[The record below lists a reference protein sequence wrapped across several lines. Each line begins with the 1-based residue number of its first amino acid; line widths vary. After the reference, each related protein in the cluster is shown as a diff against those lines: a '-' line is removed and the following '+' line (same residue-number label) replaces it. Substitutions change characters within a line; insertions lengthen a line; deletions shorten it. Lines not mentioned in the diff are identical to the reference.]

1 MNNYFQEADLT
12 AKDRK
17 KLKDSQFG
25 LPEEHKYP
33 LTDAS
38 HVRSAMA
45 YFRYCPADKRKKLA
59 KRILSAAGKY
69 GVDVS
74 KDSMV
79 YKAAHES
86 AYFYNDYNNYD
97 SVVLEADDDDKNK
110 KPAVN
115 TAEADKAP
123 SDYTANDDNNTNN
136 DNAPTDFTADDNT
149 DDNAQQNTNTD
160 TAPAD
165 NTEQP
170 ADNQPAQDNP
180 PVDNNA
186 DTPPA
191 DATQDDNTAPQP
203 AEQNTDA
210 DAPTDFTANDTNDTG
225 TDPNNADDN
234 PTDFTNNDD
243 SVNNND
249 NNNVR
254 SDDVNSND
262 QNTPTDNTG
271 DSGADDDAPTDFT
284 DDASDDSGD
293 DTDGSDGNDAGTD
306 STDTDDTAADGGD
319 AGDNVNSDI
328 QNSQQS
334 AFSNLTTSQ
343 LRIKT
348 NNIKQSFI
356 NLFNDVVDTMDRLV
370 VVNKNED
377 NIETLNFVNNSLSDL
392 KEMLRDSLTDSFD
405 SRSLVENQIV
415 LQRFIAIYSM
425 IISIIEKMVTKK
437 RKEDKDK

>member
-1 MNNYFQEADLT
+1 MDNYFQEADLT

-59 KRILSAAGKY
+59 KRILSAANKY
-69 GVDVS
+69 GVEVS

-86 AYFYNDYNNYD
+86 AYLYNGYNNYG
-97 SVVLEADDDDKNK
+97 SVILEADDDKNK

-115 TAEADKAP
+115 TVAADTAP
-123 SDYTANDDNNTNN
+123 SDYTANDNANNN
-136 DNAPTDFTADDNT
+136 DDTPTDFTAD
-149 DDNAQQNTNTD
+149 NTNTD
-160 TAPAD
+160 NNTQQGTTPPPAD
-165 NTEQP
+165 NTQP
-170 ADNQPAQDNP
+170 PEDNQPAQDNP
-180 PVDNNA
+180 PPANNDA

-191 DATQDDNTAPQP
+191 DATQDNDTPQP
-203 AEQNTDA
+203 AEQNADN
-210 DAPTDFTANDTNDTG
+210 DAPADFTANDANDTG
-225 TDPNNADDN
+225 TDQSNADDN
-234 PTDFTNNDD
+234 PTDFTTNDD
-243 SVNNND
+243 SGNNND

-262 QNTPTDNTG
+262 QNAPTDNTD
-271 DSGADDDAPTDFT
+271 DSGADDDAPADFT
-284 DDASDDSGD
+284 DDNSDDSGD
-293 DTDGSDGNDAGTD
+293 DTDDSDGNDAGTD
-306 STDTDDTAADGGD
+306 STDTDDGGVD
-319 AGDNVNSDI
+319 NAGDTVNSDI

-334 AFSNLTTSQ
+334 AFSNLSSSQ

-356 NLFNDVVDTMDRLV
+356 DLFNDVVDTMDRLV
-370 VVNKNED
+370 VVNKNGD

-405 SRSLVENQIV
+405 TRSLVENQIV

-425 IISIIEKMVTKK
+425 IITIIEKMVTKR